1 MLSRLF
7 PFSGCR
13 PSSLSPEKAVSCR
26 ESRAAARRGRVHTAG
41 RPRVSGARRG
51 LQPLRAPREAE
62 DSSPQFGLL
71 CPAAEDFSMFLHQQ
85 LL

>member
-1 MLSRLF
+1 MLSQDVVPRACPRKRLF
-7 PFSGCR
+7 P
-13 PSSLSPEKAVSCR
+13 AVKVALR
-26 ESRAAARRGRVHTAG
+26 LGGRVHTAG
-41 RPRVSGARRG
+41 RPRVSGARRR

-62 DSSPQFGLL
+62 DSPPQFGLL

>member
-1 MLSRLF
+1 M
-7 PFSGCR
+7 
-13 PSSLSPEKAVSCR
+13 
-26 ESRAAARRGRVHTAG
+26 HTAG